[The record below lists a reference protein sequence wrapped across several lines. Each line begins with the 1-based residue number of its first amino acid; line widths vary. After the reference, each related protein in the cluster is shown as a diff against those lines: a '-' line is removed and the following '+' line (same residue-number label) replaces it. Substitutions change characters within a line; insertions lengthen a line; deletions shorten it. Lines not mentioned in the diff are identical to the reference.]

1 MKLDPIETALC
12 GRMASYHSHRLVNLN
27 RYSIKNIYLCFT
39 SLRLSGKASYTYDN
53 MIFVGQIISFYSKAP
68 IELHNIK
75 V

>member
-1 MKLDPIETALC
+1 MFYEFK
-12 GRMASYHSHRLVNLN
+12 VVW
-27 RYSIKNIYLCFT
+27 K
-39 SLRLSGKASYTYDN
+39 SLGASYTYDN